1 MNKKMMKFSLLSVSL
16 ILTSAGAVTSAIP
29 SMSATYVTRS
39 LSAVELLTTAPSFM
53 VTIFVLI
60 SSFIAR
66 KIGQKQTV
74 IIGLVI
80 ASICGILP
88 LFSQSYSIV
97 LASRA
102 GLGIGFGLINS
113 LAVSMIAAFYH
124 GDERASMIGFQS
136 AFQGFGAALM
146 TFVAGQ
152 LVQLGWQYTFLIY
165 AISLPILVLFVLF
178 VPTPETTELQSHG
191 TAPTR
196 QVIKTNP
203 KMISYGIFLL
213 LVIVVYNAVSIKLA
227 TVLTTYSL
235 GNETNAAN
243 ILTIMQLAS
252 MAAGVCFGWLQT
264 KAHRYMLTL
273 SLLLMG
279 IGFVLIATVINLY
292 VIGFGAILTGISFSL
307 FIPYLFNQVSI
318 QAPKHAE
325 SFNTSILLV
334 GANLG
339 TFIAPY
345 GLLFLS
351 FASLGSKTLA
361 VFVNGSILLLISALI
376 SLLVVHRTNRKMDID
391 YCYYKQIGMTRKM
404 KARKRAFRY
413 LFIPEVSTGMVQLQ
427 VFHEFLS
434 LSKQAA
440 FSSDSSLLNQIWS
453 VSEET
458 FKLCSDLFFI
468 DGIKRDRWIWSGD
481 AYQSFMINQ
490 YLFFDEE
497 INKRTILAL
506 RGQNEIKQ
514 HMNTIVDYSIL
525 WLIGIENHYMMTK
538 DYEFLCIVYPKMQSL
553 MRYLMEQTN
562 ELGFIYGRAKDWI
575 FIDWSEMDKEGTLAA
590 EQVLLLK
597 AYQSMITCG
606 DILAETY
613 GENENYHTHL
623 YQEKYQLLKQNLFDY
638 FWDEELGAFIDCYES
653 GRRNVTRHANIFAVL
668 FDFANKDQQQ
678 SILKNVLLNDTIT
691 QITTPYFKFYEQDAL
706 CKLGQTNIVYQTIL
720 DYWGG
725 MLSHDA
731 VTFWE
736 EYDPTQTGNEKYS
749 MYGDPYGKSLC
760 HAWGA
765 SPIYLLGRYFIGLYP
780 TKPGY
785 E

>member
-29 SMSATYVTRS
+29 SMSATYATRS

-80 ASICGILP
+80 ASIYGILP

-152 LVQLGWQYTFLIY
+152 LVQFGWQYTFLVY

-318 QAPKHAE
+318 QAPKYAE

-334 GANLG
+334 
-339 TFIAPY
+339 
-345 GLLFLS
+345 
-351 FASLGSKTLA
+351 
-361 VFVNGSILLLISALI
+361 ALI
-376 SLLVVHRTNRKMDID
+376 
-391 YCYYKQIGMTRKM
+391 
-404 KARKRAFRY
+404 
-413 LFIPEVSTGMVQLQ
+413 
-427 VFHEFLS
+427 
-434 LSKQAA
+434 
-440 FSSDSSLLNQIWS
+440 
-453 VSEET
+453 
-458 FKLCSDLFFI
+458 
-468 DGIKRDRWIWSGD
+468 
-481 AYQSFMINQ
+481 
-490 YLFFDEE
+490 
-497 INKRTILAL
+497 
-506 RGQNEIKQ
+506 
-514 HMNTIVDYSIL
+514 
-525 WLIGIENHYMMTK
+525 
-538 DYEFLCIVYPKMQSL
+538 
-553 MRYLMEQTN
+553 
-562 ELGFIYGRAKDWI
+562 
-575 FIDWSEMDKEGTLAA
+575 
-590 EQVLLLK
+590 
-597 AYQSMITCG
+597 
-606 DILAETY
+606 
-613 GENENYHTHL
+613 
-623 YQEKYQLLKQNLFDY
+623 
-638 FWDEELGAFIDCYES
+638 
-653 GRRNVTRHANIFAVL
+653 
-668 FDFANKDQQQ
+668 
-678 SILKNVLLNDTIT
+678 
-691 QITTPYFKFYEQDAL
+691 
-706 CKLGQTNIVYQTIL
+706 
-720 DYWGG
+720 
-725 MLSHDA
+725 
-731 VTFWE
+731 
-736 EYDPTQTGNEKYS
+736 
-749 MYGDPYGKSLC
+749 
-760 HAWGA
+760 
-765 SPIYLLGRYFIGLYP
+765 
-780 TKPGY
+780 
-785 E
+785 

>member
-191 TAPTR
+191 KAPTR

-292 VIGFGAILTGISFSL
+292 VIGFGAILTGIS
-307 FIPYLFNQVSI
+307 YLFNQVSI

-376 SLLVVHRTNRKMDID
+376 SLLVVHRTNRKTVI
-391 YCYYKQIGMTRKM
+391 R
-404 KARKRAFRY
+404 
-413 LFIPEVSTGMVQLQ
+413 V
-427 VFHEFLS
+427 
-434 LSKQAA
+434 
-440 FSSDSSLLNQIWS
+440 
-453 VSEET
+453 
-458 FKLCSDLFFI
+458 
-468 DGIKRDRWIWSGD
+468 
-481 AYQSFMINQ
+481 
-490 YLFFDEE
+490 DEE
-497 INKRTILAL
+497 IKEQLT
-506 RGQNEIKQ
+506 
-514 HMNTIVDYSIL
+514 
-525 WLIGIENHYMMTK
+525 TK
-538 DYEFLCIVYPKMQSL
+538 
-553 MRYLMEQTN
+553 
-562 ELGFIYGRAKDWI
+562 
-575 FIDWSEMDKEGTLAA
+575 
-590 EQVLLLK
+590 
-597 AYQSMITCG
+597 
-606 DILAETY
+606 
-613 GENENYHTHL
+613 
-623 YQEKYQLLKQNLFDY
+623 
-638 FWDEELGAFIDCYES
+638 
-653 GRRNVTRHANIFAVL
+653 
-668 FDFANKDQQQ
+668 
-678 SILKNVLLNDTIT
+678 
-691 QITTPYFKFYEQDAL
+691 
-706 CKLGQTNIVYQTIL
+706 
-720 DYWGG
+720 
-725 MLSHDA
+725 
-731 VTFWE
+731 
-736 EYDPTQTGNEKYS
+736 
-749 MYGDPYGKSLC
+749 
-760 HAWGA
+760 
-765 SPIYLLGRYFIGLYP
+765 
-780 TKPGY
+780 
-785 E
+785 

>member
-1 MNKKMMKFSLLSVSL
+1 MTNEKHKDRWLWYPGDFEIRHGLLQNFQREERGFDWPAYWYMDDCHRNVKFKRYYFLDQ
-16 ILTSAGAVTSAIP
+16 P
-29 SMSATYVTRS
+29 SM
-39 LSAVELLTTAPSFM
+39 FK
-53 VTIFVLI
+53 VTIQGVGYVEI
-60 SSFIAR
+60 N
-66 KIGQKQTV
+66 GQKHPCGKWLTCPAGKAKIRIFV
-74 IIGLVI
+74 GHTSGLPAMFIEGDEEKSDIGWTASNFIEEYPAGWSPLYVDI
-80 ASICGILP
+80 AKDPNQIYYQKECVHPVTETEIGGGIL
-88 LFSQSYSIV
+88 FDFG
-97 LASRA
+97 RA
-102 GLGIGFGLINS
+102 
-113 LAVSMIAAFYH
+113 
-124 GDERASMIGFQS
+124 
-136 AFQGFGAALM
+136 
-146 TFVAGQ
+146 
-152 LVQLGWQYTFLIY
+152 
-165 AISLPILVLFVLF
+165 
-178 VPTPETTELQSHG
+178 
-191 TAPTR
+191 
-196 QVIKTNP
+196 
-203 KMISYGIFLL
+203 
-213 LVIVVYNAVSIKLA
+213 
-227 TVLTTYSL
+227 
-235 GNETNAAN
+235 
-243 ILTIMQLAS
+243 
-252 MAAGVCFGWLQT
+252 
-264 KAHRYMLTL
+264 
-273 SLLLMG
+273 
-279 IGFVLIATVINLY
+279 
-292 VIGFGAILTGISFSL
+292 
-307 FIPYLFNQVSI
+307 
-318 QAPKHAE
+318 
-325 SFNTSILLV
+325 
-334 GANLG
+334 
-339 TFIAPY
+339 
-345 GLLFLS
+345 
-351 FASLGSKTLA
+351 
-361 VFVNGSILLLISALI
+361 VNGCVELI
-376 SLLVVHRTNRKMDID
+376 SLDDHIESITLCYGESDVEAMDID

-538 DYEFLCIVYPKMQSL
+538 DYEFLRIVYPKMQSL

-597 AYQSMITCG
+597 AYHSMITCG

-785 E
+785 EEFMIQPNLDSFETLNCTLPIKDGKISLEKTKDKIVITSDRTGGTVKMNGKSYPLLAKQPLVLTSYSKINA

>member
-29 SMSATYVTRS
+29 SMSATYATRS

-53 VTIFVLI
+53 VTIFVLF

-66 KIGQKQTV
+66 RIGQKQTV

-80 ASICGILP
+80 ASICGVLP

-152 LVQLGWQYTFLIY
+152 LVQFGWQYTFLVY
-165 AISLPILVLFVLF
+165 AISLPILILF
-178 VPTPETTELQSHG
+178 VPRPETTEIQVQG
-191 TAPTR
+191 TASAR

-213 LVIVVYNAVSIKLA
+213 LIIVVYNAVSIKLA

-235 GNETNAAN
+235 GDETNAAN

-252 MAAGVCFGWLQT
+252 MAAGVCFGWLQA

-279 IGFVLIATVINLY
+279 IGFVLIASAMNLY

-339 TFIAPY
+339 TFIEPY

-351 FASLGSKTLA
+351 FVSLGSKTLA
-361 VFVNGSILLLISALI
+361 VFVNGSILLLISALV
-376 SLLVVHRTNRKMDID
+376 SVLVVYRTNRKTVI
-391 YCYYKQIGMTRKM
+391 R
-404 KARKRAFRY
+404 
-413 LFIPEVSTGMVQLQ
+413 V
-427 VFHEFLS
+427 
-434 LSKQAA
+434 
-440 FSSDSSLLNQIWS
+440 
-453 VSEET
+453 
-458 FKLCSDLFFI
+458 
-468 DGIKRDRWIWSGD
+468 
-481 AYQSFMINQ
+481 
-490 YLFFDEE
+490 DEE
-497 INKRTILAL
+497 IKEQLT
-506 RGQNEIKQ
+506 
-514 HMNTIVDYSIL
+514 
-525 WLIGIENHYMMTK
+525 TK
-538 DYEFLCIVYPKMQSL
+538 
-553 MRYLMEQTN
+553 
-562 ELGFIYGRAKDWI
+562 
-575 FIDWSEMDKEGTLAA
+575 
-590 EQVLLLK
+590 
-597 AYQSMITCG
+597 
-606 DILAETY
+606 
-613 GENENYHTHL
+613 
-623 YQEKYQLLKQNLFDY
+623 
-638 FWDEELGAFIDCYES
+638 
-653 GRRNVTRHANIFAVL
+653 
-668 FDFANKDQQQ
+668 
-678 SILKNVLLNDTIT
+678 
-691 QITTPYFKFYEQDAL
+691 
-706 CKLGQTNIVYQTIL
+706 
-720 DYWGG
+720 
-725 MLSHDA
+725 
-731 VTFWE
+731 
-736 EYDPTQTGNEKYS
+736 
-749 MYGDPYGKSLC
+749 
-760 HAWGA
+760 
-765 SPIYLLGRYFIGLYP
+765 
-780 TKPGY
+780 
-785 E
+785 

>member
-1 MNKKMMKFSLLSVSL
+1 MLMNKKMMKFSLLSVSL

-264 KAHRYMLTL
+264 K
-273 SLLLMG
+273 LLMG

-376 SLLVVHRTNRKMDID
+376 SLLVVHRTNRKTVI
-391 YCYYKQIGMTRKM
+391 R
-404 KARKRAFRY
+404 
-413 LFIPEVSTGMVQLQ
+413 V
-427 VFHEFLS
+427 
-434 LSKQAA
+434 
-440 FSSDSSLLNQIWS
+440 
-453 VSEET
+453 
-458 FKLCSDLFFI
+458 
-468 DGIKRDRWIWSGD
+468 
-481 AYQSFMINQ
+481 
-490 YLFFDEE
+490 DEE
-497 INKRTILAL
+497 IKEQLT
-506 RGQNEIKQ
+506 
-514 HMNTIVDYSIL
+514 
-525 WLIGIENHYMMTK
+525 TK
-538 DYEFLCIVYPKMQSL
+538 
-553 MRYLMEQTN
+553 
-562 ELGFIYGRAKDWI
+562 
-575 FIDWSEMDKEGTLAA
+575 
-590 EQVLLLK
+590 
-597 AYQSMITCG
+597 
-606 DILAETY
+606 
-613 GENENYHTHL
+613 
-623 YQEKYQLLKQNLFDY
+623 
-638 FWDEELGAFIDCYES
+638 
-653 GRRNVTRHANIFAVL
+653 
-668 FDFANKDQQQ
+668 
-678 SILKNVLLNDTIT
+678 
-691 QITTPYFKFYEQDAL
+691 
-706 CKLGQTNIVYQTIL
+706 
-720 DYWGG
+720 
-725 MLSHDA
+725 
-731 VTFWE
+731 
-736 EYDPTQTGNEKYS
+736 
-749 MYGDPYGKSLC
+749 
-760 HAWGA
+760 
-765 SPIYLLGRYFIGLYP
+765 
-780 TKPGY
+780 
-785 E
+785 

>member
-152 LVQLGWQYTFLIY
+152 LVQFGWQYTFLVY
-165 AISLPILVLFVLF
+165 AISLPILILFVLF
-178 VPTPETTELQSHG
+178 VPRPETTEIQVQG
-191 TAPTR
+191 TASAR

-203 KMISYGIFLL
+203 KMISISYGIFLL
-213 LVIVVYNAVSIKLA
+213 LIIVVYNAVSIKLA

-235 GNETNAAN
+235 GDETNAAN

-252 MAAGVCFGWLQT
+252 MAAGVCFGWLQA

-279 IGFVLIATVINLY
+279 IGFVLIASAMNLY

-318 QAPKHAE
+318 QAPKHTE

-351 FASLGSKTLA
+351 FVSLGSKTLA
-361 VFVNGSILLLISALI
+361 VFVNGSTLLLISALV
-376 SLLVVHRTNRKMDID
+376 SVLVVYRTNRKTVI
-391 YCYYKQIGMTRKM
+391 R
-404 KARKRAFRY
+404 
-413 LFIPEVSTGMVQLQ
+413 V
-427 VFHEFLS
+427 
-434 LSKQAA
+434 
-440 FSSDSSLLNQIWS
+440 
-453 VSEET
+453 
-458 FKLCSDLFFI
+458 
-468 DGIKRDRWIWSGD
+468 
-481 AYQSFMINQ
+481 
-490 YLFFDEE
+490 DEE
-497 INKRTILAL
+497 IKEQLT
-506 RGQNEIKQ
+506 
-514 HMNTIVDYSIL
+514 
-525 WLIGIENHYMMTK
+525 TK
-538 DYEFLCIVYPKMQSL
+538 
-553 MRYLMEQTN
+553 
-562 ELGFIYGRAKDWI
+562 
-575 FIDWSEMDKEGTLAA
+575 
-590 EQVLLLK
+590 
-597 AYQSMITCG
+597 
-606 DILAETY
+606 
-613 GENENYHTHL
+613 
-623 YQEKYQLLKQNLFDY
+623 
-638 FWDEELGAFIDCYES
+638 
-653 GRRNVTRHANIFAVL
+653 
-668 FDFANKDQQQ
+668 
-678 SILKNVLLNDTIT
+678 
-691 QITTPYFKFYEQDAL
+691 
-706 CKLGQTNIVYQTIL
+706 
-720 DYWGG
+720 
-725 MLSHDA
+725 
-731 VTFWE
+731 
-736 EYDPTQTGNEKYS
+736 
-749 MYGDPYGKSLC
+749 
-760 HAWGA
+760 
-765 SPIYLLGRYFIGLYP
+765 
-780 TKPGY
+780 
-785 E
+785 

>member
-1 MNKKMMKFSLLSVSL
+1 MTNEKHKDRWLWYPGDFEIRHGLLQNFQREERGFDWPAYWYMDDCHRNVKFKRYYFLDQ
-16 ILTSAGAVTSAIP
+16 P
-29 SMSATYVTRS
+29 SM
-39 LSAVELLTTAPSFM
+39 FK
-53 VTIFVLI
+53 VTIQGVGYVEI
-60 SSFIAR
+60 N
-66 KIGQKQTV
+66 GQKHPCGKWLTCPAGKAKIRIFV
-74 IIGLVI
+74 GHTSGLPAMFIEGDEVKSDIGWTASNFIEEYPAGWSPLYVDI
-80 ASICGILP
+80 AKDPNQIYYQKECVHPVTETEIGGGIL
-88 LFSQSYSIV
+88 FDFG
-97 LASRA
+97 RA
-102 GLGIGFGLINS
+102 
-113 LAVSMIAAFYH
+113 
-124 GDERASMIGFQS
+124 
-136 AFQGFGAALM
+136 
-146 TFVAGQ
+146 
-152 LVQLGWQYTFLIY
+152 
-165 AISLPILVLFVLF
+165 
-178 VPTPETTELQSHG
+178 
-191 TAPTR
+191 
-196 QVIKTNP
+196 
-203 KMISYGIFLL
+203 
-213 LVIVVYNAVSIKLA
+213 
-227 TVLTTYSL
+227 
-235 GNETNAAN
+235 
-243 ILTIMQLAS
+243 
-252 MAAGVCFGWLQT
+252 
-264 KAHRYMLTL
+264 
-273 SLLLMG
+273 
-279 IGFVLIATVINLY
+279 
-292 VIGFGAILTGISFSL
+292 
-307 FIPYLFNQVSI
+307 
-318 QAPKHAE
+318 
-325 SFNTSILLV
+325 
-334 GANLG
+334 
-339 TFIAPY
+339 
-345 GLLFLS
+345 
-351 FASLGSKTLA
+351 
-361 VFVNGSILLLISALI
+361 VNGCVELI
-376 SLLVVHRTNRKMDID
+376 SLDDHIESITLCYGESDVEAMDID

-453 VSEET
+453 VSEEA

-538 DYEFLCIVYPKMQSL
+538 DYEFLRIVYPKMQSL

-597 AYQSMITCG
+597 AYHSMITCG

-706 CKLGQTNIVYQTIL
+706 
-720 DYWGG
+720 
-725 MLSHDA
+725 
-731 VTFWE
+731 
-736 EYDPTQTGNEKYS
+736 
-749 MYGDPYGKSLC
+749 
-760 HAWGA
+760 
-765 SPIYLLGRYFIGLYP
+765 
-780 TKPGY
+780 
-785 E
+785 